1 MRRQRIWYR
10 DLHLGE
16 GAVEEE
22 KFLHIRKI
30 PHGQELGGRG
40 EAPEPQRGIEQ
51 QVLGRQNR
59 ENSPSGAD
67 QNFPNKILFTLAQQ
81 QVGAGCKG
89 SGFGDQTPKRGL
101 RLSAVKIL

>member
-1 MRRQRIWYR
+1 MGRNW
-10 DLHLGE
+10 
-16 GAVEEE
+16 
-22 KFLHIRKI
+22 
-30 PHGQELGGRG
+30 GGMG
-40 EAPEPQRGIEQ
+40 EAPEPQRGTE

-89 SGFGDQTPKRGL
+89 SGFGNQTPKRGL